1 MLPKKALIFIVAIAI
16 SIMGS
21 ASVLQS
27 QSPAGDLID
36 ITGVVQALDATTIV
50 VSGLQVD
57 LSGLGD
63 NLAASIE
70 VGTTITVSGIIQN
83 SIMIA
88 STVVIATPLNE
99 EAVEE
104 PQPISEPTIGPVV
117 VEEPQQTSPPIN
129 GGDDIVVIEGPV
141 DAIGVNIITV
151 FGIDIQVDPNNPI
164 WTQIQVGQVVRVE
177 GIGNMEGDSL
187 VVVSV
192 SITIVTVV
200 IVNTGGS
207 GGNPPPQPPAVGF
220 NKDACK
226 KGGWQNLSRADGS
239 GFKNQGDCIQ
249 YVNTGK

>member
-1 MLPKKALIFIVAIAI
+1 MLPKKALIFIIAIAM
-16 SIMGS
+16 SIVGS
-21 ASVLQS
+21 VSVLQS
-27 QSPAGDLID
+27 QSPTGDLID
-36 ITGVVQALDATTIV
+36 VTGIVQAVDATTIV

-83 SIMIA
+83 SVMIA
-88 STVVIATPLNE
+88 STIVIATPLDEDVPE
-99 EAVEE
+99 EPQPTSEPTTGPVIVEE
-104 PQPISEPTIGPVV
+104 PQPTN
-117 VEEPQQTSPPIN
+117 PPIN
-129 GGDDIVVIEGPV
+129 DGDDIVVIEGPI

-177 GIGNMEGDSL
+177 GIGNMEADSL
-187 VVVSV
+187 IVVSV

-200 IVNTGGS
+200 IVDTGGS
-207 GGNPPPQPPAVGF
+207 GGNPPPQPPSVGF
-220 NKDACK
+220 NKEACK
-226 KGGWQNLSRADGS
+226 KDGWQNLSRTDGS